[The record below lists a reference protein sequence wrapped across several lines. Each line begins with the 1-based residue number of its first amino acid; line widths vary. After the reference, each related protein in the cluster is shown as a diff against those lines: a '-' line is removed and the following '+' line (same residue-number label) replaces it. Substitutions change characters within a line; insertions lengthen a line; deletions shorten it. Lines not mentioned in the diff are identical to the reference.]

1 MGECKK
7 VIMEVVS
14 QFSNLV
20 NIRITYKNTP
30 IHLLEKFAF
39 KDLHQAHS
47 NLLEIYG
54 IQECLILQTCNRVE
68 IFAIVDRNFDFIKI
82 IKQWEISS
90 KLTFDDFAKLVVVE
104 RGEKVI
110 KHLLNLVSGLDS
122 LVIGEDQ
129 IIGQVKRSF
138 EFSKTNSYIK
148 TNLPI
153 IFEKAIRIG
162 NKVRNKTGINKGNIS
177 VGSVSVN
184 LANTSITDFQNKKI
198 LLIGSGEGAG
208 LVAKALKQRNIYFM
222 NTSRTF
228 ERAKFFADTIGGK
241 PILFD
246 EALKSLSDVDIIFV
260 STTAPYYLLT
270 YDRIKEIMSN
280 RNKSLFI
287 FDLSNPRTVE
297 DKITSITNV
306 DLFNMDQI
314 GQIVKS
320 NIKSREEEIHLAE
333 RIIEIEMEN
342 VANFMKRKYADPV
355 VISVFKNV
363 DKIREREL
371 QKALSILG
379 SRVGPKESKIIEQFS
394 HALLE
399 GIISTPMNN
408 LREQIQSDY
417 IDDQEIMKIASKIF
431 NYEHERSS

>member
-1 MGECKK
+1 MLKSN
-7 VIMEVVS
+7 MEVVS

-39 KDLHQAHS
+39 KDLNKAYS
-47 NLLEIYG
+47 NLLEIDG
-54 IQECLILQTCNRVE
+54 LQECIILQTCNRVE
-68 IFAIVDRNFDFIKI
+68 IFVIVDRNFDFIKI

-110 KHLLNLVSGLDS
+110 RHLLKLVSGLDS

-138 EFSKTNSYIK
+138 EFSKTNSYVQN
-148 TNLPI
+148 NLPT

-162 NKVRNKTGINKGNIS
+162 NKVRNLTGINKGSVS
-177 VGSVSVN
+177 VGSVAVN
-184 LANTSITDFQNKKI
+184 LANNSVNNFPNKKI
-198 LLIGSGEGAG
+198 LLIGSGEGAS
-208 LVAKALKQRNIYFM
+208 LVAKALKQRNIDFM

-228 ERAKFFADTIGGK
+228 ERARSFADTNGGK

-246 EALKSLSDVDIIFV
+246 DALESLYDMDVVFV

-280 RNKSLFI
+280 RNKSLSI

-297 DKITSITNV
+297 DTVSSISLVT
-306 DLFNMDQI
+306 LFNMDQI
-314 GQIVKS
+314 GQIVKN
-320 NIKSREEEIHLAE
+320 NIKSREKEIQLAE
-333 RIIEIEMEN
+333 IIIKTEMEN
-342 VANFMKRKYADPV
+342 VANFLKRKHADPV
-355 VISVFKNV
+355 VISVFRNV

-379 SRVGPKESKIIEQFS
+379 SSVGPRESKIIEQFS

-408 LREQIQSDY
+408 LRKQIQSDY
-417 IDDQEIMKIASKIF
+417 NDDQDIMKIASKIF